1 MPTPSLLDQ
10 PVDIEI
16 LAHPV
21 SESDLSGLCIL
32 LRESVH
38 AGASIGFLDP
48 LSESDALVY
57 WRKVALDLDG
67 GHRLILVARDAGRIV
82 GTAQLALESRAN
94 GRHRAEVQKV
104 MVSTSV
110 RRRGIASL
118 LVSDLERRARERGVR
133 LLVLDTSEGPGGA
146 RAFYDA
152 LGYSYV
158 GGIPGY
164 ALDPDGAPARNA
176 IYFKELA

>member
-67 GHRLILVARDAGRIV
+67 A
-82 GTAQLALESRAN
+82 
-94 GRHRAEVQKV
+94 
-104 MVSTSV
+104 
-110 RRRGIASL
+110 IA
-118 LVSDLERRARERGVR
+118 
-133 LLVLDTSEGPGGA
+133 
-146 RAFYDA
+146 
-152 LGYSYV
+152 
-158 GGIPGY
+158 
-164 ALDPDGAPARNA
+164 
-176 IYFKELA
+176 